1 MKNFNGL
8 DKARVQAI
16 IRAALKEDIGRGD
29 ITTLATVTKFTNM
42 KAGIV
47 ARDSGV
53 VCGLPVVEMILNM
66 ADCSIRVK
74 PTVNEGDYVS
84 EGKEVVYLEGRARPI
99 LMSERTILNFL
110 GHLSGIATRTS
121 QFVEKVKKYN
131 VKIMDTRKTTPL
143 LRHLEKYAVR
153 IAGGHNHRMGLW
165 DQLLIKDN
173 HIKVAKAVTLKD
185 IISNT
190 KKRKQR
196 NVKLEVEVSNL
207 KEFEEALEAGPDIIM
222 LDNMT
227 VEDVRKAAG
236 LRVQGPGSRVQNP
249 ELEVSGGITLDNVE
263 EYAASGVDMISVGSL
278 TKDVRSFDMALEV
291 VG

>member
-1 MKNFNGL
+1 
-8 DKARVQAI
+8 
-16 IRAALKEDIGRGD
+16 
-29 ITTLATVTKFTNM
+29 M

-53 VCGLPVVEMILNM
+53 VCGLPIVEMILNM

-74 PTVNEGDYVS
+74 PTINEGDYVS
-84 EGKEVVYLEGRARPI
+84 EGKEVVFLEGRARPI

-110 GHLSGIATRTS
+110 GHLSGIATRTN
-121 QFVEKVKKYN
+121 QFVERVRKYN

-143 LRHLEKYAVR
+143 LRYLEKYAVR
-153 IAGGHNHRMGLW
+153 IGGGNNHRMGLW

-173 HIKVAKAVTLKD
+173 HIKVAKAIALKD

-222 LDNMT
+222 LDNMN
-227 VEDVRKAAG
+227 VEDVRKA
-236 LRVQGPGSRVQNP
+236 VQMRNAIRNTHDARRA
-249 ELEVSGGITLDNVE
+249 LEVSGGITLDNIE
-263 EYAASGVDMISVGSL
+263 QYAACGVDMISVGSL